1 MSGPENEDNKI
12 QKASRED
19 VEATTRPHVYT
30 PECPDNAPAVLTFS
44 NLTVTKR
51 GGNKKKLLNNVSGSM
66 TGGLWAIMGPSGSGK
81 TTLLS
86 TLALRLN
93 TRVMEVKGE
102 IRLNGREYDAS
113 LLKSMSAYVM
123 QDDLL
128 HAELTVAE
136 TLYWASL
143 LRMPLDTK
151 EKDRAERV
159 QEVIEL
165 MGIEHSRDT
174 IVGNTRRKGIS
185 GGERKRLCIAVEL
198 LNRPKL
204 IFLDEPTSGLDS
216 TTAYI
221 VIKAIKN
228 LTSLG
233 ECTAVCTIHQP
244 AQMTFALFD
253 NLILMKSGE
262 AVFQGS
268 LGNISHFLDTLGKP
282 CPPNTCV
289 ADHLIEAIAPHS
301 LDHEYHRKFT
311 VPIDL
316 GYGYEKHNFADM
328 QEAKSILFQISVLVR
343 RNLQQQM
350 RNWDTWLMGVLSTI
364 VIAFFIS
371 GGVWKGIGNDQEAI
385 ALLPPALFFTCV
397 NQGIFASLQ
406 CVNSFPGERAIML
419 RERQSG
425 AYTTLA
431 YFTAKSLVDTVVLI
445 WQPILFSCI
454 VYPMFNLQD
463 DIQKFFIYMLF
474 MVLCSM
480 AAVALATA
488 VTCIALT
495 VELSTVILSLFF
507 EICRLYG
514 GFFTSPNQ
522 LDTAEFTKWK
532 WLDAIS
538 YIKYAFVGV
547 ALNELND
554 LEFTCPSGDCEI
566 TTGEQVSAQKGYDE
580 YSIPL
585 CAGILVLYIAVCRFI
600 GYMGLKFIKH

>member
-1 MSGPENEDNKI
+1 M
-12 QKASRED
+12 
-19 VEATTRPHVYT
+19 RP
-30 PECPDNAPAVLTFS
+30 
-44 NLTVTKR
+44 
-51 GGNKKKLLNNVSGSM
+51 
-66 TGGLWAIMGPSGSGK
+66 GPSGSGK

-86 TLALRLN
+86 TIALRLN

-136 TLYWASL
+136 TLYWSSL
-143 LRMPLDTK
+143 LRMPLDTT
-151 EKDRAERV
+151 EKDRSDRV
-159 QEVIEL
+159 QEVIDL
-165 MGIEHSRDT
+165 MGIDHSRDT

-185 GGERKRLCIAVEL
+185 GGERKRLSIAVEL

-253 NLILMKSGE
+253 NLILMKRGE

-268 LGNISHFLDTLGKP
+268 IANTSHFLETLGKP
-282 CPPNTCV
+282 CPPNTNI

-301 LDHEYHRKFT
+301 LDHEDHHKFT

-316 GYGYEKHNFADM
+316 GYGFEKHNFADM
-328 QEAKSILFQISVLVR
+328 QEAKSILFQIQVLVR
-343 RNLQQQM
+343 RNMQQQM
-350 RNWDTWLMGVLSTI
+350 RNWDTWLMGVISTI
-364 VIAFFIS
+364 VIAFLIS
-371 GGVWKGIGNDQEAI
+371 GGVWKDIGNDQEAI
-385 ALLPPALFFTCV
+385 VLLPPALFFTCV

-406 CVNSFPGERAIML
+406 CVNSFPSERAIML
-419 RERQSG
+419 RERQAG

-445 WQPILFSCI
+445 WQPIIFSCI

-463 DIQKFFIYMLF
+463 DAKKFFIYMAF
-474 MVLCSM
+474 MILCSM
-480 AAVALATA
+480 AAIALATA

-495 VELSTVILSLFF
+495 IELSTVILSLFF
-507 EICRLYG
+507 EVCRLYG

-522 LDTAEFTKWK
+522 LEHAQYAKWK

-547 ALNELND
+547 ALNELTD

-566 TTGEQVSAQKGYDE
+566 TSGEQVMALKGYDE
-580 YSIPL
+580 YSIPF
-585 CAGILVLYIAVCRFI
+585 CAGILVLYIVVCRFI

>member
-1 MSGPENEDNKI
+1 
-12 QKASRED
+12 
-19 VEATTRPHVYT
+19 
-30 PECPDNAPAVLTFS
+30 
-44 NLTVTKR
+44 
-51 GGNKKKLLNNVSGSM
+51 
-66 TGGLWAIMGPSGSGK
+66 
-81 TTLLS
+81 
-86 TLALRLN
+86 
-93 TRVMEVKGE
+93 MEVKGE

-143 LRMPLDTK
+143 LRMPLDTT
-151 EKDRAERV
+151 EKDRCDRV
-159 QEVIEL
+159 QEVIDL

-253 NLILMKSGE
+253 NLILMKNGE
-262 AVFQGS
+262 AIFQGS
-268 LGNISHFLDTLGKP
+268 IANTSHFLETLGKP
-282 CPPNTCV
+282 CPPNTNV

-301 LDHEYHRKFT
+301 LDHEHHHKFT

-316 GYGYEKHNFADM
+316 GYGFEKHNFADM
-328 QEAKSILFQISVLVR
+328 QEAKSVFFQINVLVR
-343 RNLQQQM
+343 RNMQQQM
-350 RNWDTWLMGVLSTI
+350 RNWDTWLMGVCVLNHRDSIVHFRWRVERHWQRPGGHRTPTAGVI
-364 VIAFFIS
+364 VI
-371 GGVWKGIGNDQEAI
+371 
-385 ALLPPALFFTCV
+385 FTCV

-406 CVNSFPGERAIML
+406 CVNSFPSERAIML
-419 RERQSG
+419 RERQAG

-445 WQPILFSCI
+445 WQPMLFSCI
-454 VYPMFNLQD
+454 VYTRFNLQD
-463 DIQKFFIYMLF
+463 DAKKFFIF
-474 MVLCSM
+474 MAFMMLCSM
-480 AAVALATA
+480 AATALATA

-507 EICRLYG
+507 EVCRLYG
-514 GFFTSPNQ
+514 GFFTSPKQ
-522 LDTAEFTKWK
+522 LDAPELAKWK

-547 ALNELND
+547 ALNELTD
-554 LEFTCPSGDCEI
+554 LEFTCPSGTCDI
-566 TTGEQVSAQKGYDE
+566 TSGEQVSALKGYDE
-580 YSIPL
+580 YSVTF